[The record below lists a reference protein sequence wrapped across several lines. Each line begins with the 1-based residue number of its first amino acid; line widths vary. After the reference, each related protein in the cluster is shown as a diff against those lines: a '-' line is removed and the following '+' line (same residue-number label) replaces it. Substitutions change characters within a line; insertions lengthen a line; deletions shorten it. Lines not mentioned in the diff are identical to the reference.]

1 MTDKI
6 KENKMSNN
14 NNNNKNNNNNNNNN
28 NKIDKYHTVW
38 KIQSHNRKYTEKIK
52 SPKKTKEFNI
62 YQIKRKKGDKRNIWS
77 IMR

>member
-1 MTDKI
+1 
-6 KENKMSNN
+6 MSNN

-52 SPKKTKEFNI
+52 SPKKMK
-62 YQIKRKKGDKRNIWS
+62 
-77 IMR
+77 